1 MQNNI
6 SKQAALHEL
15 WRRGHLSFLLDKN
28 QKELKVLYETSK
40 DKISVWLLARRS
52 GKSYAL
58 LVLALEMCLGKKK
71 SIVKYLGPTKL
82 QIKGVVRPLMET
94 LLENCPEDLKPQL
107 KESDYIYY
115 FPNGSELQ
123 MAGADSGHAE
133 KLRGGDAHLILIDE
147 AGSIDNLKYII
158 QSILLP
164 TTLLTKGKVIIAS
177 TPPVESEHDFL
188 YYIETAELKNT
199 IVKRTLYDNP
209 RLEQKD
215 FDEAKV
221 EMGGEHTDG
230 FQREYLC
237 KIIKDGNSSV
247 IPEFDDDLMKEIIKE
262 WPLPP
267 YYDAY
272 VSMDLGFK
280 DFTGLLFAYYDFRAA
295 KLIIED
301 EILFDFKQ
309 SDMNLKKLSGM
320 IKQKEEQLW
329 TNKLTNEVRKPYL
342 RVSDI
347 DYIVLQELFN
357 ASDRQIS
364 FTPATKY
371 DKESAIN
378 NVRTMFSSKRIIIN
392 PRCKN
397 LIRHLSN
404 VKWNKSKSSFA
415 RSAENGHYD
424 LVDALIYLVRHTSFT
439 KNPYPLTY
447 QFNTSDLFI
456 NNKEGFE
463 KSLGR
468 TTYDS
473 VFRSMFNQKP
483 RDSIYGKRK

>member
-1 MQNNI
+1 MSNI

-15 WRRGHLSFLLDKN
+15 WRRGTLSFLLDKN
-28 QKELKVLYETSK
+28 QKELKTLYETGK

-58 LVLALEMCLGKKK
+58 LVLALEKSLGTPR

-82 QIKGVVRPLMET
+82 MLKSIVRPLMEK

-107 KESDYIYY
+107 KEADYIYY
-115 FPNGSELQ
+115 FPNGSEIQ

-147 AGSIDNLKYII
+147 AGSIDKLKYII

-164 TTLLTKGKVIIAS
+164 TTLLTKGKVILAS

-188 YYIETAELKNT
+188 YYIEEAELKNT

-209 RLEQKD
+209 RLDVKD
-215 FDEAKV
+215 FEEAKI
-221 EMGGEHTDG
+221 EMGGEFTEG
-230 FQREYLC
+230 FQREYMC
-237 KIIKDGNSSV
+237 RIIKNADTSV
-247 IPEFDDDLMKEIIKE
+247 IPEFDDDSIKDLVKENPK
-262 WPLPP
+262 PP
-267 YYDAY
+267 YYDSY

-280 DFTGLLFAYYDFRAA
+280 DFTGLLFGYYDFRAA

-309 SDMNLKKLSGM
+309 NDMNLKKLAGM
-320 IKQKEEQLW
+320 IKQKEELLW
-329 TNKLTNEVRKPYL
+329 TSKLTNEVRKPYL

-347 DYIVLQELFN
+347 DYIVLQELYN
-357 ASDRQIS
+357 ASDRTIS

-392 PRCKN
+392 PRCIN
-397 LIRHLSN
+397 LIRHLKN
-404 VKWNKSKSSFA
+404 VKWNKSKTSFA

-424 LVDALIYLVRHTSFT
+424 LVDALIYMVRHTSFT

-447 QFNTSDLFI
+447 QFNTADIYI

-463 KSLGR
+463 KSMGKV
-468 TTYDS
+468 TYES
-473 VFRSMFNQKP
+473 VFRGILGHQKSK
-483 RDSIYGKRK
+483 DSLYKRK